1 MIQVSKQV
9 RRFIL
14 GAGLLVVPGLALAA
28 DPGAKGQGKGS
39 GQQSKAAA
47 MQSSPMN
54 VEQLND
60 IARQRP

>member
-1 MIQVSKQV
+1 M

-28 DPGAKGQGKGS
+28 DPGAKDQGKGS

-60 IARQRP
+60 IARQRQ